1 MKKLNWNKL
10 EKSLFFLIIIFLVVM
25 VLWGAFNFVFN
36 VLLAPQVPENVS
48 VEVVERNLNV
58 KKVVNYSLVGIAG
71 ILFIIIV
78 VLLIALL
85 LKHRREKKSVPEFDV
100 FGMQKGFE

>member
-1 MKKLNWNKL
+1 MKKLGWNKL
-10 EKSLFFLIIIFLVVM
+10 EKSLLVFIITFLVVM
-25 VLWGAFNFVFN
+25 ILLGAFNFVFN

-58 KKVVNYSLVGIAG
+58 KKVVNFSLIGIAG
-71 ILFIIIV
+71 ILFIVIV

-85 LKHRREKKSVPEFDV
+85 LKHRREKKTPEFDV
-100 FGMQKGFE
+100 LGMQKGFG